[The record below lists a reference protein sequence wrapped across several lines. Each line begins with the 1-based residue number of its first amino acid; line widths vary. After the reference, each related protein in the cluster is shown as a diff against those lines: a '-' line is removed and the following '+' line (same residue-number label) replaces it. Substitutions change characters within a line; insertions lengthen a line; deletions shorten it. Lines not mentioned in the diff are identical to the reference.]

1 MQMNVFLWMLA
12 GAILGWL
19 GYSYMRFNEARG
31 MVVSVIIGVVGGL
44 VGGNVIAPMFAAATA
59 APGAFS
65 TTALVFA
72 GAGAAG
78 FLAAGN
84 LVYNQWGV

>member
-1 MQMNVFLWMLA
+1 MLA
-12 GAILGWL
+12 GAILGWI
-19 GYSYMRFNEARG
+19 GYSYLRFNEARG
-31 MVVSVIIGVVGGL
+31 MMISVIIGAVGGL
-44 VGGNVIAPMFAAATA
+44 VGGNVIAPMFAAVA
-59 APGAFS
+59 AVPGAFS

-84 LVYNQWGV
+84 LIYNQWGV